1 MGQQPNHKH
10 CKHDNLFKLVCAS
23 VELYDGDKEAFAC
36 ICS

>member
-1 MGQQPNHKH
+1 MGQQPNYEH
-10 CKHDNLFKLVCAS
+10 CKHDNLFKQVFAS